1 MNAPATAPATD
12 QLQAWIGKSRQTG
25 DTITGA
31 PVAGLAAM
39 LDRGEAPVPPK
50 GAAIPPLS
58 HWFFC
63 LPHVTQSALGPD
75 GMQKRDD
82 FSPPVP
88 LPRRMWA
95 GGRIAFHHPLRV
107 GDDVTQTSTIKNIQS
122 KGGRNGALVFVTTQ
136 HEVANAQGVAVTEEI
151 DGVFREEARADAPAR
166 APVMAPT
173 DETFSRKVEMDVVRL
188 FRYSALTFNG
198 HRIHYD
204 RPYAMGVEGYPGLV
218 VHGPLIATLL
228 ADLFCRNFA
237 QESLRSFEFKAMSPL
252 FDTHPFMICGKQE
265 SDGSVALWTRA
276 HDGEITM
283 MCKAAMG

>member
-1 MNAPATAPATD
+1 MNAHANAIPID
-12 QLQAWIGKSRQTG
+12 HLQGWIGKSQQSR
-25 DTITGA
+25 DIITGA

-39 LDRGEAPVPPK
+39 LDRGEAPVPPA
-50 GAAIPPLS
+50 GTPIPPLG

-75 GMQKRDD
+75 GLQKRDD

-95 GGRIAFHHPLRV
+95 GGRIRYHHPLVV
-107 GDDVTQTSTIKNIQS
+107 GDEAIQTTTIKAMQS

-136 HEVANAQGVAVTEEI
+136 HEIANARGVAVTEEI
-151 DGVFREEARADAPAR
+151 DGVYREEARADAPAR
-166 APVMAPT
+166 EPVMAPT
-173 DETFSRKVEMDVVRL
+173 DETFSRIVEMDVVKL

-204 RPYAMGVEGYPGLV
+204 RPYATEVEGYPGLV

-228 ADLFCRNFA
+228 GDLFCQNFSQA
-237 QESLRSFEFKAMSPL
+237 SLRSFEFKAMSPL
-252 FDTHPFMICGKQE
+252 FDTHTFEICGKQD
-265 SDGSVALWTRA
+265 SDGSVALWARA
-276 HDGEITM
+276 HDGALAM
-283 MCKAAMG
+283 MCKAIVG